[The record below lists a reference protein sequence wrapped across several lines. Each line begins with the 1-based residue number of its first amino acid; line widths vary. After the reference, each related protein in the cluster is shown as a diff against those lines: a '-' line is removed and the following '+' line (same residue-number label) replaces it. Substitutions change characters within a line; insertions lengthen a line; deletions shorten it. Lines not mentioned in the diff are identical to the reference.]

1 MKDMVIRLARLA
13 GWLLA
18 IWLLAK
24 WIVASVNGVTG
35 SPYLSWPAAAL
46 FVIAALLAGRPYM
59 ARGVDRRGWRIRAMA
74 KVKRKTRLARMVP
87 WRLVRVTLPGKRF
100 AFFRTLALT
109 IAMTVVF
116 GAASIPYVRARIA
129 EGLPKDL
136 SALLKYNPPVT
147 TRVYSADNEL
157 ICTFTN
163 ENRVRVPLTDVPK
176 HVQQAFIAAED
187 RDFYSHGGIDPVSIV
202 RAATVNY
209 RSGATRQGASTLTQ
223 QVVKQVVLHDNAKTI
238 ARKIREIVLAVD
250 VEHLMTKDEILEV
263 YLNHVFL
270 GHNAYGVQA
279 AAQAYFGK
287 DVKDLT
293 LGEAAMLAGLPR
305 APSHDSPFSHYD
317 RARVRQAYVLGQM
330 VNAGFVTQAQ
340 ADAALHEEIAIIYR
354 EDALNHTAAPY
365 FCDHVRRELKRMFG
379 NEAIFEKGLTV
390 QTTLDMRMQ
399 RAAESAVRRG
409 LIDLERRIGFN
420 GPEGKDPKYAG
431 CTGPAE
437 GIVDG
442 VIDMARVAGVGG
454 TPSVC
459 VKGTVYPIYAEDAD
473 RIATWEKSSSKKLA
487 VGDLMSVQ
495 IATIAPDPVSKGA
508 TDKVGAP
515 VVAPASAKRYAIS
528 ARRTSGPG
536 HPDALQAALIATDPH
551 TGELKAYVGG
561 YDFVE
566 SQFDAASMAH
576 RQPGSS
582 IKPYVY
588 LTALAHGLKVDD
600 VVIDAPFCYP
610 SASGIWCPQ
619 NYKSPFGGDQ
629 YYGRIGLRRAL
640 ALSLNSVSVQLAN
653 RVGIE
658 EVIRTMR
665 ALGITSPLPRV
676 LPLAIGAAELT
687 PWEHTFAYTSLAAGG
702 KKLPRH
708 PGSEDAG
715 IFIRSVVDAS
725 GKDLYR
731 YVPVPREQWPQA
743 VNAGDAYC
751 MTYLMKGVVEQGT
764 GHRVQELQRPAAA
777 KTGTTNDFRDTWFMG
792 FTNDLVVGVWVGRMT
807 PQPIVK
813 EATGGS
819 VALPIWLAAVKEMHP
834 HTPPRDFSVPDDV
847 MLVHSVWEA
856 DMIPYQR
863 GRLPYQL
870 LGGSGNTGDLK

>member
-1 MKDMVIRLARLA
+1 MREMVLRTARLL

-18 IWLLAK
+18 LALLTK
-24 WIVASVNGVTG
+24 WIVSSVNGVTG
-35 SPYLSWPAAAL
+35 SPYLSWPAAAVFAVSAL
-46 FVIAALLAGRPYM
+46 FAGQPYWL
-59 ARGVDRRGWRIRAMA
+59 RGLDRRGWRIRPLP
-74 KVKRKTRLARMVP
+74 KVLRTSRLSKIMP
-87 WRLVRVTLPGKRF
+87 LRLIRVTLPGKRF
-100 AFFRTLALT
+100 AIFRTLALT
-109 IAMTVVF
+109 TAVTALF
-116 GAASIPYVRARIA
+116 GTAAIPYVRARVA

-136 SALLKYNPPVT
+136 SALLQYNPPVT

-163 ENRVRVPLTDVPK
+163 ENRVRVPLSAVPK

-187 RDFYSHGGIDPVSIV
+187 KDFYAHGGIDPISMV
-202 RAATVNY
+202 RAGTVNY
-209 RSGATRQGASTLTQ
+209 RSGSAKQGASTLTQ
-223 QVVKQVVLHDNAKTI
+223 QAIKQVVLKDNSKTV

-250 VEHLMTKDEILEV
+250 VEHQMSKDAILEV

-270 GHNAYGVQA
+270 GHNAYGIEA

-287 DVKDLT
+287 EAKDLS
-293 LGEAAMLAGLPR
+293 LAEAAMLAGLPR
-305 APSHDSPFSHYD
+305 APSHDSPYSHYD

-330 VNAGFVTQAQ
+330 VNAKFITQAQ
-340 ADAALHEEIAIIYR
+340 ADAALKEELAIIFR

-365 FCDHVRRELKRMFG
+365 FCDHVRRELKRLYG

-431 CTGPAE
+431 CVGPGE
-437 GIVDG
+437 EIIDG
-442 VIDMARVAGVGG
+442 VIDMAKVAGVGAAP
-454 TPSVC
+454 TVC
-459 VKGTVYPIYAEDAD
+459 IKGKAYPIHAEDAV
-473 RIATWEKSSSKKLA
+473 RIAKWESESRKSLA

-495 IATIAPDPVSKGA
+495 LVTVTPDPPKG
-508 TDKVGAP
+508 KPGEPSPPAP
-515 VVAPASAKRYAIS
+515 SGKRYAIS

-536 HPDALQAALIATDPH
+536 HPEALQAALIAADPH
-551 TGELKAYVGG
+551 TGELRAYVGG

-566 SQFDAASMAH
+566 SQYDAASMAH

-588 LTALAHGLKVDD
+588 LTALGHGLKVDD
-600 VVIDAPFCYP
+600 FVVDAPYCYP
-610 SASGIWCPQ
+610 SASGTWCPQ
-619 NYKSPFGGDQ
+619 NYKSPFGGQQ
-629 YYGRIGLRRAL
+629 YYGRIGLRMAL

-653 RVGIE
+653 KVGIE

-665 ALGITSPLPRV
+665 ALGITSPLLRV
-676 LPLAIGAAELT
+676 LPLAVGAAELT
-687 PWEHTFAYTSLAAGG
+687 PWEHTFAYTALASGG
-702 KKLPRH
+702 KVLPRH
-708 PGSEDAG
+708 PGSPDAG
-715 IFIRSVVDAS
+715 IFIRSVTDNS
-725 GKDLYR
+725 GKELYR
-731 YVPVPREQWPQA
+731 YQPVPREQWPQA
-743 VNAGDAYC
+743 VNAGDAYA
-751 MTYLMKGVVEQGT
+751 MMYLMKGVVEQGT
-764 GHRVQELQRPAAA
+764 GKRVRELQRPAAA

-807 PQPIVK
+807 PAPIVK

-834 HTPPRDFSVPDDV
+834 QTPPRDFSVPDDV
-847 MLVHSVWEA
+847 MLVGGAVPTE
-856 DMIPYQR
+856 DLVPYQR
-863 GRLPYQL
+863 GRLPLQFQ
-870 LGGSGNTGDLK
+870 GTGSDTGNLTPK